1 MHVIFCSA
9 NEDIWQPCI
18 HNIQGIG
25 KERRITILSLSETL
39 QKLEVEKVALTI
51 SGFRYCSDFFRSLLT
66 VGLNKISGTSQKQVF
81 IAIEKMLFEAFSSD
95 TNLICVRK
103 LLRTALSSLEKGER
117 NRIGSKRLWNK
128 HKETVSNLLCRLDM
142 HEIKPREEDGKPMFL
157 DLPKECVYNIISKL
171 SNPKDI
177 LNLGQ
182 ACSDLNIICKDSLLW
197 QQLCFLHFSEKQ
209 VASLITDDL
218 DYSDINWTHM
228 FHVCKRRFKLTF
240 TEVYGDEVVLCDNCR
255 QLYWRIKG
263 HQCFN
268 PDMAPSK
275 SSITPEQF
283 VSMLNL

>member
-1 MHVIFCSA
+1 MSA
-9 NEDIWQPCI
+9 DEDKWQPCI
-18 HNIQGIG
+18 HQIQGTG
-25 KERRITILSLSETL
+25 KERRITISLSETL
-39 QKLEVEKVALTI
+39 QKLEVEKVALSI
-51 SGFRYCSDFFRSLLT
+51 SGFRYCSDFYRSLLT

-81 IAIEKMLFEAFSSD
+81 IAIEKMLFEALSSE

-103 LLRTALSSLEKGER
+103 LLRTALSSLEKGEG

-142 HEIKPREEDGKPMFL
+142 YEIKSREEDGKPMFL
-157 DLPKECVYNIISKL
+157 DLPKECIYNIIAKL

-182 ACSDLNIICKDSLLW
+182 ACSYLN
-197 QQLCFLHFSEKQ
+197 
-209 VASLITDDL
+209 VASLLTDDL
-218 DYSDINWTHM
+218 DYSDTNWTHM
-228 FHVCKRRFKLTF
+228 FHLCKRQFKLTF

-255 QLYWRIKG
+255 KLYWRIQG

-268 PDMAPSK
+268 PDMTPSK

-283 VSMLNL
+283 VTMFKL

>member
-1 MHVIFCSA
+1 MSA
-9 NEDIWQPCI
+9 DEDKWQPCI
-18 HNIQGIG
+18 HQIQGTG
-25 KERRITILSLSETL
+25 KERRITISLSETL
-39 QKLEVEKVALTI
+39 QKLEVEKVALSI
-51 SGFRYCSDFFRSLLT
+51 SGFRYCSDFYRSLLT

-81 IAIEKMLFEAFSSD
+81 IAIEKMLFEALSSE

-103 LLRTALSSLEKGER
+103 LLRTALSSLEKGEG

-142 HEIKPREEDGKPMFL
+142 YEIKSREEDGKPMFL
-157 DLPKECVYNIISKL
+157 DLPKECIYNIIAKL

-182 ACSDLNIICKDSLLW
+182 ACSYLNVICEDSLLW

-209 VASLITDDL
+209 VASLLTDDL
-218 DYSDINWTHM
+218 DYSDTNWTHM
-228 FHVCKRRFKLTF
+228 FHLCKRQFKLTF

-255 QLYWRIKG
+255 KLYWRIQG

-268 PDMAPSK
+268 PDMTPSK

-283 VSMLNL
+283 VNMFKL